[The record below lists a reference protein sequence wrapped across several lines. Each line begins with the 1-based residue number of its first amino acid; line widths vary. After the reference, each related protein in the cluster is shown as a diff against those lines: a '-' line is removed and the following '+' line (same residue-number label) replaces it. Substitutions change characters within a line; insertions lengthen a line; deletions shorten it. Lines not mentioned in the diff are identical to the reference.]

1 MKPIWIGILSAIFF
15 TFTYVLNRS
24 MALSGGSWIWSGTL
38 RYLWMVP
45 MLWLV
50 LVCTRTAFAPLWN
63 EFRKHPVAWIVWSTV
78 GFGLFYAPLCFAAAY
93 SPGWLVAGTFQITIV
108 SGSLLAPLF
117 YETVQTASGPVRVR
131 GKIPLL
137 GLLFSFVILIGIA
150 LMQFSQA
157 EELTV
162 RDMLYGIVPIVVSSF
177 AYPLGNR
184 KMMDL
189 CGGRLHVTQ
198 RVLGMT
204 IASVPFWL
212 ILMIFGLGTAG
223 LPSADQVVQ
232 SLLVALFA
240 GVVATL
246 LFFRATDL
254 VRGDMHRL
262 AAVEA
267 TQSMEVL
274 FSVIFEIIFLHAIL
288 PSAVSWAGIVIV
300 MAGMVLHS
308 KYSHKTA

>member
-45 MLWLV
+45 LLWLV
-50 LVCTRTAFAPLWN
+50 LICTKTAFAPFWA
-63 EFRKHPVAWIVWSTV
+63 EFRKRPVAWIVWSTV

-117 YETVQTASGPVRVR
+117 YETVQTPKGSVRVR
-131 GKIPLL
+131 GKIPML
-137 GLLFSFVILIGIA
+137 GLMFSMIILIGIA
-150 LMQFSQA
+150 LMQAPQA
-157 EELTV
+157 EALTV
-162 RDMLYGIVPIVVSSF
+162 RDMLFGIVPIVISSI

-184 KMMDL
+184 KMMEI

-223 LPSADQVVQ
+223 LPTMGQTVQ
-232 SLLVALFA
+232 SLLVAIFA

-254 VRGDMHRL
+254 VRGDMHKL

-274 FSVIFEIIFLHAIL
+274 FAVFFEIIFLQAVL
-288 PSAVSWAGIVIV
+288 PPAMSWAGIVVV

-308 KYSHKTA
+308 KYSHKSA

>member
-24 MALSGGSWIWSGTL
+24 MALGGGSWIWSGTL

-45 MLWLV
+45 LLWLV
-50 LVCTRTAFAPLWN
+50 LVFTRTSFAPLWA
-63 EFRKHPVAWIVWSTV
+63 EFRKRPVAWIVWSTV

-137 GLLFSFVILIGIA
+137 GLLFSLIILIGIA
-150 LMQFSQA
+150 LMQATQA
-157 EELTV
+157 EALTV
-162 RDMLYGIVPIVVSSF
+162 RDMLFGIVPIVISSI

-184 KMMDL
+184 KMMEI

-223 LPSADQVVQ
+223 LPTMGQTMQ
-232 SLLVALFA
+232 SLLVAIFA

-254 VRGDMHRL
+254 VRGDMHKL

-274 FSVIFEIIFLHAIL
+274 FSVIFEIIFLQAAL
-288 PSAVSWAGIVIV
+288 PPALSWAGIIIV